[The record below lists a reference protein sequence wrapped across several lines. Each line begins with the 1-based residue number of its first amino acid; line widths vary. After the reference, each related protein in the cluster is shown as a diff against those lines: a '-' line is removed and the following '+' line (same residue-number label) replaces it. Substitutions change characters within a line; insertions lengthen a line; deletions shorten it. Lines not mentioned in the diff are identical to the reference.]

1 MPHDQPN
8 ADPTTGPTPT
18 HGHEIPPTLREIV
31 EHTRSRV
38 AASRET
44 TPERALRDRI
54 AALDAPRPFVSAL
67 TDARRHPSI
76 GVIAEIKRRSPSAGA
91 IRPEWGRDD
100 FSPESI
106 ARSYDMAGASAISC
120 LTDEKFFAGDPAFIP
135 RIRRQTP
142 LPVLRKDFILDPY
155 QVHETRAMGADA
167 VLLIAECL
175 PEGPMDACLAAA
187 AEHGL
192 GVLLE
197 IHDERHLER
206 ALAHI
211 DRAGSDT
218 LLGINN
224 RDLTT
229 MTTDLNHTLRL
240 LARVPDP
247 ARVVAESGIRSGADL
262 RTLTDA
268 GVRLALIG
276 EHLMRHEDPGAALA
290 AMLDEH
296 TR

>member
-1 MPHDQPN
+1 MAH
-8 ADPTTGPTPT
+8 ADPHRGT
-18 HGHEIPPTLREIV
+18 HDEHEIPPTLREIV

-38 AASRET
+38 ADSRAN
-44 TPERALRDRI
+44 TPERTLRARI
-54 AALDAPRPFVSAL
+54 ADLEPPRPFASAL

-106 ARSYDMAGASAISC
+106 ARSYAMAGASAISC

-135 RIRRQTP
+135 RIRRQTD

-175 PEGPMDACLAAA
+175 PEGPMEACLDAA
-187 AEHGL
+187 AEHAL

-211 DRAGSDT
+211 DRAGSNT

-229 MTTDLNHTLRL
+229 MTTDPGHTIHL
-240 LARVPDP
+240 LARVADP

-262 RTLTDA
+262 RMLTDA

-290 AMLDEH
+290 AMLDGLGP
-296 TR
+296 